1 MAQLTD
7 CFHCGTPITAGSTTF
22 FATIAGEQQ
31 PMCCPACQTVAEAI
45 DQGGLSQYYQ
55 YRTNKATKAEAN
67 AQQFQVYDEP
77 ALQDTFVKTLP
88 NGDRTA
94 LLLLENIHCAACIW
108 LIEQHLQQ
116 FPAVKQ
122 ATVNFTQHQLQL
134 SWDAKA
140 MPLSQL
146 MAALQQIGYPPL
158 PFHPNQQQ
166 SLMAKRRRKMV
177 RQLAVAG
184 IGAMQVMMYAVAL
197 YAGTLQ
203 GIAEQHQWFLRWVSF
218 IVTTPVVFY
227 AAKPFFQTAWRD
239 IRTRQLSMDVPIALA
254 IGGAYSAS
262 SWAMLTNS
270 GEVYFDSVCMFTFF
284 LLLGRFVE
292 FNTRQRAH
300 LSGYRLNQLLP
311 DQVTLITEG
320 KEAVIPLTLLKP
332 ADTIL
337 VKPGATIPA
346 DGTILAGQTTI
357 NEATL
362 TGEFLPEPRQVGD
375 QVIAGSINVD
385 QPIQVQ
391 ITHTGPDTQL
401 ACIEQLLNQAQ
412 QDKPPIALLAN
423 KVAHYFVASVLVIA
437 SLVFFCWWQLA
448 PEDALWVTLSVLVV
462 TCPCALSLATPTAL
476 TAATYALQQ
485 QGFIITK
492 GHLLEG
498 LTTINHIVFD
508 KTGTLTTGQFS
519 LTQVIPIAAIKTDQA
534 MALAAALEI
543 HSEHP
548 IAKAFPAS
556 SALQAVDI
564 TNTPG
569 QGISGTID
577 GTNYRIGI
585 ASHAWPAEII
595 SPPSHHGHWL
605 LLADDQ
611 QPIAW
616 FEVNDSLREEAADTI
631 AALQQQGFTLSLLT
645 GDRST
650 QASNTAHALTIH
662 NLKQGA
668 SPEDKLAY
676 INALQ
681 DQGDKVLMV
690 GDGVNDAPVLAAADV
705 SVAMGSATDLA
716 KTHADGILL
725 NGKLATLLTAL
736 TKAQKTRQIIRGNL
750 IWSLTYNVVALP
762 LAALGMIPP
771 WAAAI
776 GMTSSSLVVVLNALR
791 LSAQQANQAQPDTTA
806 KSTWNS
812 QQPHQNTTGV

>member
-1 MAQLTD
+1 
-7 CFHCGTPITAGSTTF
+7 
-22 FATIAGEQQ
+22 
-31 PMCCPACQTVAEAI
+31 MCCPACQTVAEAI
-45 DQGGLSQYYQ
+45 DQGGLNQYYQ
-55 YRTNKATKAEAN
+55 YRTNKAAKAEA
-67 AQQFQVYDEP
+67 ASQQFQVYDEP
-77 ALQDTFVKTLP
+77 ALQDTFVKTQS
-88 NGDRTA
+88 NGDKTA

-122 ATVNFTQHQLQL
+122 AAVNFTQHQLQL
-134 SWDAKA
+134 CWDANI
-140 MPLSQL
+140 MPLSEL

-166 SLMAKRRRKMV
+166 NLMAKQRHKMV

-197 YAGTLQ
+197 YAGALQ

-218 IVTTPVVFY
+218 IVATPVVFY

-239 IRTRQLSMDVPIALA
+239 IRIRQLSMDVPIALA

-300 LSGYRLNQLLP
+300 LSSSRLNQLLP
-311 DQVTLITEG
+311 DQVTILSKG

-332 ADTIL
+332 ADIIL

-357 NEATL
+357 NEAAL
-362 TGEFLPEPRQVGD
+362 TGEFLPEPRQAGD

-385 QPIQVQ
+385 QPVQVQ
-391 ITHTGPDTQL
+391 VTHTGLDTQL

-437 SLVFFCWWQLA
+437 TLVFFSWWWLA

-485 QGFIITK
+485 QGFLITK

-498 LTTINHIVFD
+498 LTTISHIVFD

-519 LTQVIPIAAIKTDQA
+519 LTQMVPIAAIKTDQA

-556 SALQAVDI
+556 SAYQAVDI

-577 GTNYRIGI
+577 GTDYRMGI
-585 ASHAWPAEII
+585 ASYAWPTEKVT
-595 SPPSHHGHWL
+595 PPSSHGHWL

-616 FEVNDSLREEAADTI
+616 FEVNDSLREEVIDTVT
-631 AALQQQGFTLSLLT
+631 ALQRHGFKLSLLT
-645 GDRST
+645 GDRSA
-650 QASNTAHALTIH
+650 QASITAQALTIH

-676 INALQ
+676 IKALQ

-791 LSAQQANQAQPDTTA
+791 LNAQQVNQAQPDTTA
-806 KSTWNS
+806 KFTWNS